1 MIIKYDLFNQFNQ
14 KIDLKQLKQWSK
26 TIQINAKD
34 IDKIYISSNFDV
46 QILKS
51 IIQLI
56 LLAFLYFVSG

>member
-46 QILKS
+46 QILKI

-56 LLAFLYFVSG
+56 LLAFLSFVSG